1 MFLAPFLLLSGV
13 LAQSAPNVT
22 VSLGLLSDLKL
33 FAEYSAA
40 AYCPENYVKLPEN
53 SSICPSD
60 ICPEL
65 QTPSNVR
72 VHVFTETQ
80 KSHAF
85 SILTLDHT
93 MGLITISFRGTVTNN
108 DWKTNVE

>member
-1 MFLAPFLLLSGV
+1 MFFAPFLLLSGV

-22 VSLGLLSDLKL
+22 VSTGLLSDLKL

-40 AYCPENYVKLPEN
+40 AYCPENYVKLPDN

-65 QTPSNVR
+65 QTPSIAR
-72 VHVFTETQ
+72 VHVFAGTQ
-80 KSHAF
+80 NSDAF
-85 SILTLDHT
+85 SILTIDHA
-93 MGLITISFRGTVTNN
+93 MGLITISFRGTVTNS
-108 DWKTNVE
+108 DWETNVE